1 MRSDIIEMLNAD
13 NDYWIYLRENPYWH
27 ERLSYYP
34 EQINEF
40 IEEYKVKRRKRFIDK
55 IEDSMNMLSMINMLM
70 ED

>member
-1 MRSDIIEMLNAD
+1 MRSGIIEILNAD

-34 EQINEF
+34 ELINEF
-40 IEEYKVKRRKRFIDK
+40 IEEYKTKRRKRFIDK

-70 ED
+70 EE